1 MVVLPMLLR
10 VMVLWMIIPLA
21 NGGVTYAVE
30 GHGLVD
36 DHPARCVHA
45 LTLLRQGQVRL
56 THLHQIIKYHYIYGS

>member
-1 MVVLPMLLR
+1 
-10 VMVLWMIIPLA
+10 MIILLA

-56 THLHQIIKYHYIYGS
+56 THLHQIKKFRLLDPFVFWAYWIRLRIH